1 MTPDFFVWGIIVIFT
16 YNQLNLIKMDKETCK
31 HEKTYVAV
39 RHVSG
44 IKLVKCSHC
53 GKVIN

>member
-1 MTPDFFVWGIIVIFT
+1 MNNT
-16 YNQLNLIKMDKETCK
+16 KCK

-44 IKLVKCSHC
+44 IKLVKCSGC
-53 GKVIN
+53 GATVN

>member
-1 MTPDFFVWGIIVIFT
+1 ME
-16 YNQLNLIKMDKETCK
+16 KEPCK

-44 IKLVKCSHC
+44 IKLVKCCKCNS
-53 GKVIN
+53 VIN